1 MGETNI
7 GVYREV
13 ASPLSSTELC
23 RDQRHPPE
31 IINNMRT
38 DDLKYTWRSK
48 IRAPVTQRNY
58 RCGHPHSIASIDSS
72 GRVFVCMDCWVPWPV
87 AELRKLDSI
96 DSIWQQPNSKRIQR
110 STNRG
115 NFKFCDIASCGIH
128 KDVPR
133 KPKQLHIGIDDSC
146 NLRCPSCREH
156 LIYYSSGTQYEHKL
170 KLVYQLSNL
179 LERHNQQLRLIIG
192 SNGDAFAS
200 SIYQQFYRI
209 YKCNP
214 LHEFELRTNGL
225 MVRSI
230 DNIDIFQQVKQL
242 HVSID
247 AGTEKTYELVRLGG
261 RWHKLIDSLDY
272 IQQLDVPTRLL
283 LTVQRS
289 NLYDLPQFA
298 DLCEHY
304 GFEGWVNILQDWGTW
319 PNYEHHR
326 VHTVQDKLYN
336 DYSEL
341 RENLKDRINFEDL
354 KSVTA

>member
-1 MGETNI
+1 
-7 GVYREV
+7 
-13 ASPLSSTELC
+13 
-23 RDQRHPPE
+23 
-31 IINNMRT
+31 
-38 DDLKYTWRSK
+38 
-48 IRAPVTQRNY
+48 
-58 RCGHPHSIASIDSS
+58 
-72 GRVFVCMDCWVPWPV
+72 
-87 AELRKLDSI
+87 
-96 DSIWQQPNSKRIQR
+96 
-110 STNRG
+110 
-115 NFKFCDIASCGIH
+115 
-128 KDVPR
+128 
-133 KPKQLHIGIDDSC
+133 
-146 NLRCPSCREH
+146 
-156 LIYYSSGTQYEHKL
+156 
-170 KLVYQLSNL
+170 
-179 LERHNQQLRLIIG
+179 
-192 SNGDAFAS
+192 
-200 SIYQQFYRI
+200 
-209 YKCNP
+209 
-214 LHEFELRTNGL
+214 

-261 RWHKLIDSLDY
+261 RWPKLIDSLNY

-354 KSVTA
+354 KLVTA